1 MEARPFLFL
10 CRNDTVGE
18 VFMDELFPA
27 GALFIASI
35 QPEVDGKAYRT
46 TEVMAGHRIVG
57 QRIGVVAVV
66 VMAVHVVKE
75 TAHMLAQGVIEY
87 QGGVGLRTA
96 DPFRLLEEIR
106 DSTIVDLLLKPGRFR
121 EEAGQV
127 RFVSALQHTAGD
139 VGQAFVV
146 QDDQARQII
155 LEMLKLAPILEE
167 VPEDV
172 RMSSHQGSG
181 SHDWKLHQA
190 LPLSREGV

>member
-1 MEARPFLFL
+1 
-10 CRNDTVGE
+10 
-18 VFMDELFPA
+18 
-27 GALFIASI
+27 
-35 QPEVDGKAYRT
+35 
-46 TEVMAGHRIVG
+46 
-57 QRIGVVAVV
+57 
-66 VMAVHVVKE
+66 
-75 TAHMLAQGVIEY
+75 MLAQGVIEY
-87 QGGVGLRTA
+87 QGCVGLRTA

-127 RFVSALQHTAGD
+127 SFVSTLQHTAGD

-146 QDDQARQII
+146 QDNQACQII

-172 RMSSHQGSG
+172 RMGNHQRSG

-190 LPLSREGV
+190 LPLSCEGGCDRA

>member
-18 VFMDELFPA
+18 VFMDERFPA

-35 QPEVDGKAYRT
+35 QAEVDGKAYRP
-46 TEVMAGHRIVG
+46 TEIMAGHRIVG

-87 QGGVGLRTA
+87 EGCVGLRTA

-139 VGQAFVV
+139 VGQTFVV
-146 QDDQARQII
+146 QDNQARQII
-155 LEMLKLAPILEE
+155 LEMVKLAPILEE

>member
-1 MEARPFLFL
+1 MEARPCLFL
-10 CRNDTVGE
+10 CWHDPVGE
-18 VFMDELFPA
+18 VLMDERFPA

-35 QPEVDGKAYRT
+35 QPEVDGKADRT
-46 TEVMAGHRIVG
+46 TAIMAGHRTVG
-57 QRIGVVAVV
+57 QWRGVVAVV

-87 QGGVGLRTA
+87 QGCVGLRTA
-96 DPFRLLEEIR
+96 DPFRLLEEIG
-106 DSTIVDLLLKPGRFR
+106 DATIVDLLLKPGRFR

-127 RFVSALQHTAGD
+127 RFVSTLQDTAGD

-146 QDDQARQII
+146 QDDQARQLI
-155 LEMLKLAPILEE
+155 LAMVKLAPILAE

-181 SHDWKLHQA
+181 SHDGKLHQA